1 MGARRLRLG
10 LELVTGLALVLYGV
24 LAVTSGLAHGQDVVV
39 APPVGVSPVASSWS
53 ALALQ
58 AVAAL
63 VTAIVPVIGIYLTAI
78 IRAKAKSEAEAAA
91 LVQLEKHAEAAVLD
105 AMQSI
110 VRPAR
115 QSAIDGTP
123 PGQIAPETARAA
135 KAQAMSAVQARLTP
149 TATRTLE
156 RAYGPDAFAS
166 VLDTQI
172 EAAVEKVKTL
182 RPEGEAPTGGAA

>member
-1 MGARRLRLG
+1 
-10 LELVTGLALVLYGV
+10 LELVTACALVVYGV
-24 LAVTSGLAHGQDVVV
+24 LAVASGLAHGQDVVV
-39 APPVGVSPVASSWS
+39 APPVGVSAAASSWS

-58 AVAAL
+58 TVAAIVAVL
-63 VTAIVPVIGIYLTAI
+63 VPAVGAYLTAV
-78 IRAKAKSEAEAAA
+78 IRAKAKNEAEAAA
-91 LVQLEKHAEAAVLD
+91 LVQLERHAEAAVLD
-105 AMQSI
+105 VMQSI

-182 RPEGEAPTGGAA
+182 RPEGETPTGGAA